1 MDDKQIIVIVI
12 YLIFYIIIRYFC
24 QLHFLI
30 ICHIHA
36 YYMNRTVIFKDID
49 PRINSNLLT
58 GHIKFS
64 DDINRFQKSYSPFSS
79 CSIVE
84 PNTVDII
91 DVCVNHH
98 YTIILLYIIFYN
110 PIYI

>member
-1 MDDKQIIVIVI
+1 MKKNIIVSVN
-12 YLIFYIIIRYFC
+12 YLIFNIIFRYFC

-49 PRINSNLLT
+49 PKNDSNLMT
-58 GHIKFS
+58 GHIKLS
-64 DDINRFQKSYSPFSS
+64 DDINRFHDSYLPFSS
-79 CSIVE
+79 CNIVE

-91 DVCVNHH
+91 DVCA
-98 YTIILLYIIFYN
+98 
-110 PIYI
+110 